1 MPREK
6 QIIPKYTYP
15 HEEIIVNDYS
25 STSIHEVAVDANV
38 LKYLSVF
45 ASSRGIDRKLV
56 YIDSLKAYYNMFGK
70 TNFARFGQPHL
81 MPTAYLQNQNVGV
94 WCLRVTAKNSTYA
107 NSTLSLWYKEDVEN
121 KAFRIKFTKKSI
133 SEDDLTALGDDYL
146 TALTNREML
155 EEVGAMLDGPA
166 VNGKYTDDE
175 GYTQVPIATFTAS
188 GHGVYGNHLRW
199 RITPDQDYEKEYKSK
214 FYIFEILD
222 VTQGVT
228 VAQHNSATIV
238 SNPNFENGT
247 LINDVID
254 DMDDS
259 KRFAN
264 ITVYD
269 ANIEALYETYVN
281 FCDKM
286 LEEDPTLEINIP
298 DIYTFDPFFGKEL
311 KVLHSKIPADQP
323 FIKFAK
329 KMTPDVD
336 LVAVAAEEGE
346 DGTTEGGGTT
356 EPGSSGGS
364 ETPTPPVAPDP
375 IGLGYTN
382 TDICVIDSVIG
393 NTLLY
398 GSDGDFADTDVE
410 KRNAAIDEQYVKAF
424 SGDIDKLI
432 LSHRRI
438 PVATLYDAN
447 YSMPVKVALAR
458 LALHR
463 FDAPLHLDVGIRSSI
478 GTWDIKT
485 MEADFTE
492 IYEMVE
498 DFENLN
504 DEWPISIN
512 AQHYQIK
519 EPSTGKRV
527 TVTMTY
533 YLAMTDSDYLR
544 VNSQDAIPRT
554 GSNATLSGH
563 VKNSLYPAVD
573 ESDKDIKQALVDTR
587 INYFEAVGENVFERG
602 TDHTFIHPEED
613 MSHSD
618 LGVENNV
625 IALFS
630 LKRILENEF
639 RTRRNQIT
647 TPERR
652 KDFREYLLAKYAYLN
667 GHVFDS
673 FDIRY
678 KQNEWEAKRSITHVY
693 AAVRYFPRGEITLIE
708 IDVNEKTYKQ
718 DIED

>member
-1 MPREK
+1 MPRET

-15 HEEIIVNDYS
+15 HEEIIVNDNS
-25 STSIHEVAVDANV
+25 SVSIRDVAVDANV

-56 YIDSLKAYYNMFGK
+56 YINSLKSYYAMFGK
-70 TNFARFGQPHL
+70 TIFAKFGQPHL
-81 MPTAYLQNQNVGV
+81 MPTAHLQNQNVGV

-107 NSTLSLWYKEDVEN
+107 NSMLSLWYKEDVEN

-133 SEDDLTALGDDYL
+133 SEDDLTALGTDYL

-155 EEVGAMLDGPA
+155 EELGQMLDGAA

-188 GHGVYGNHLRW
+188 GRGVYGNNLRW
-199 RITPDQDYEKEYKSK
+199 RITPDQDYEKEYKTK
-214 FYIFEILD
+214 FFVFEVLD
-222 VTQGVT
+222 VEQGVT
-228 VAQHNSATIV
+228 VVQHNSATIV

-247 LINDVID
+247 LINDIID

-259 KRFAN
+259 RRFAN

-269 ANIEALYETYVN
+269 ANIEALYETYVG
-281 FCDKM
+281 FCKKM

-298 DIYTFDPFFGKEL
+298 DIYTFDPFFGKDL
-311 KVLHSKIPADQP
+311 KILHSKVPADQP
-323 FIKFAK
+323 FIKFAQK
-329 KMTPDVD
+329 LTPDTDISTLADDAEGDGD
-336 LVAVAAEEGE
+336 LSDVGSDPAP
-346 DGTTEGGGTT
+346 TT
-356 EPGSSGGS
+356 PN
-364 ETPTPPVAPDP
+364 P
-375 IGLGYTN
+375 IELGYTN
-382 TDICVIDSVIG
+382 TDICTIDSVIG

-398 GSDGDFADTDVE
+398 GSDGDFASDDVE
-410 KRNAAIDEQYVKAF
+410 KKNAAIDEQYINAF

-438 PVATLYDAN
+438 PVATLFDAN

-492 IYEMVE
+492 IYEMVD
-498 DFENLN
+498 DFESIS

-533 YLAMTDSDYLR
+533 YLALTDSDYLR

-554 GSNATLSGH
+554 GVNATLSGH

-602 TDHTFIHPEED
+602 TDHTFIHPEEG
-613 MSHSD
+613 MSQSD

-625 IALFS
+625 IALFN

-673 FDIRY
+673 FDIQY

-693 AAVRYFPRGEITLIE
+693 AAIQYFPRGEITLIE